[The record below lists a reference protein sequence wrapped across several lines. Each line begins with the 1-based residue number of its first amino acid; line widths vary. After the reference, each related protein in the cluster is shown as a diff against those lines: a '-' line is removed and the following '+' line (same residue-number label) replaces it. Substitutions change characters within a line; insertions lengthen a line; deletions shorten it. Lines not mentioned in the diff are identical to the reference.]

1 MARTL
6 FLALATLTVL
16 LGTQMTL
23 TTSYQTAGAVE
34 TDRHPCPDDAQRHPC
49 PKPTKTPPPAH
60 TVVAPVA
67 DTDRHPCP
75 DDAQRHPCPKPTKTP
90 KP

>member
-6 FLALATLTVL
+6 FVALAALTAL
-16 LGTQMTL
+16 IGTQMTL
-23 TTSYQTAGAVE
+23 STSYQAAVAVE
-34 TDRHPCPDDAQRHPC
+34 TDRHPCPGDGRHPC

-60 TVVAPVA
+60 SFVAVDA

-75 DDAQRHPCPKPTKTP
+75 DDGRHPCPKPTKTP

>member
-6 FLALATLTVL
+6 FVALAALTAL
-16 LGTQMTL
+16 IGTQMTL
-23 TTSYQTAGAVE
+23 STSYQAAVAVE
-34 TDRHPCPDDAQRHPC
+34 SDRHPCPGDGRHPC

-60 TVVAPVA
+60 SMVNA

-75 DDAQRHPCPKPTKTP
+75 DEGRHPCPKPTKTP

>member
-6 FLALATLTVL
+6 FVALAALTAL
-16 LGTQMTL
+16 IGTQMTL
-23 TTSYQTAGAVE
+23 STSNQVAVAAAAD
-34 TDRHPCPDDAQRHPC
+34 TDRHPCPGDGRHPC
-49 PKPTKTPPPAH
+49 PKPSKTPPPAH
-60 TVVAPVA
+60 SFVAVDA

-75 DDAQRHPCPKPTKTP
+75 DDGRHPCPKPTKTP